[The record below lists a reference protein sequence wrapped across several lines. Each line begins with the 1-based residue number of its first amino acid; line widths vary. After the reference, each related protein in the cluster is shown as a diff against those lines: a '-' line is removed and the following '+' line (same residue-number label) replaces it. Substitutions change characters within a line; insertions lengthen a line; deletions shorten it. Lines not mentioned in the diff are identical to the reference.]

1 MEVYKFKC
9 RNCGS
14 TSAEKID
21 DSTYR
26 CNYCGNEE
34 KIIIKQEEKVKEE
47 SQEKKQE
54 EKQENIFQK
63 TVEKFNSME
72 KGKQKS
78 LIMFLLCLLVGI
90 FGVHKFI
97 EGKILAGLIYFFTGG
112 FFVVGWLIDT
122 CIYAKNILNLEDN
135 DGKEN

>member
-9 RNCGS
+9 KNCGS
-14 TSAEKID
+14 TSAKKID

-34 KIIIKQEEKVKEE
+34 KIIVKQKEKEE
-47 SQEKKQE
+47 IPE

-63 TVEKFNSME
+63 TAEKFNSME
-72 KGKQKS
+72 KGKQKT
-78 LIMFLLCLLVGI
+78 LVMFILCLLVGI

-97 EGKILAGLIYFFTGG
+97 EGKILAGIIYFFTGG
-112 FFVVGWLIDT
+112 FFVIGWLIDT
-122 CIYAKNILNLEDN
+122 CVYAKNILNLEDDN
-135 DGKEN
+135 GKED

>member
-9 RNCGS
+9 KNCGS

-34 KIIIKQEEKVKEE
+34 KIIVKQKEKEEKP
-47 SQEKKQE
+47 E
-54 EKQENIFQK
+54 EKQENLFQK
-63 TVEKFNSME
+63 TAEKFNSME
-72 KGKQKS
+72 KGKQKT
-78 LIMFLLCLLVGI
+78 LVMFLLCLIVGI

-97 EGKILAGLIYFFTGG
+97 EGKILAGIIYFFTGG
-112 FFVVGWLIDT
+112 FFVIGWLIDT
-122 CIYAKNILNLEDN
+122 CVYAKNILNLEDDN
-135 DGKEN
+135 GKED

>member
-9 RNCGS
+9 KNCGS

-34 KIIIKQEEKVKEE
+34 KIIVKQKEKEEKP
-47 SQEKKQE
+47 E

-63 TVEKFNSME
+63 TAEKFNSME
-72 KGKQKS
+72 KGKQKT
-78 LIMFLLCLLVGI
+78 LVMFLLCLLVGI

-97 EGKILAGLIYFFTGG
+97 EGKILAGIIYFFTGG
-112 FFVVGWLIDT
+112 FFVIGWLIDT
-122 CIYAKNILNLEDN
+122 CVYAKNILNLEDDN
-135 DGKEN
+135 GKED